1 MPPAAIP
8 GSKTGADSLCRG
20 RISTSSDSGP
30 LSSLDRAG
38 RQDQSF
44 ATVCVIRPGSKPPKP
59 VAQTR
64 WPSVRGRA
72 RSRSSPM
79 ACRRCCAGYAGPR
92 PCRWSASRVAQ
103 LIFSAQVSITRRDLA
118 LLSRVSRMLRWCACA
133 ADLNNRK
140 SSVKARASAA
150 ESGARAPLRALAPSA
165 RQLAA

>member
-72 RSRSSPM
+72 RSRSSPWLVGAAAQDM
-79 ACRRCCAGYAGPR
+79 LDRGHAGG
-92 PCRWSASRVAQ
+92 
-103 LIFSAQVSITRRDLA
+103 
-118 LLSRVSRMLRWCACA
+118 
-133 ADLNNRK
+133 
-140 SSVKARASAA
+140 VKV
-150 ESGARAPLRALAPSA
+150 
-165 RQLAA
+165 